1 MITALD
7 FVFFFFSSRRRH
19 TRSLCDWSSDV
30 CSSDLVSH
38 AHRAAADRRTRRGQ
52 AARRGGPLR
61 PPILLLQLAA
71 GAAAGEPGARQGPAP
86 LPQPV
91 ADLGRMRAIAVLP
104 PLRTRFLCADP

>member
-1 MITALD
+1 GSKEAPRALHRRTAGGLP
-7 FVFFFFSSRRRH
+7 RLGAGPREP
-19 TRSLCDWSSDV
+19 
-30 CSSDLVSH
+30 VSH

-91 ADLGRMRAIAVLP
+91 ADLGRMRAIAS
-104 PLRTRFLCADP
+104 RGIAGYAGTRSTS